1 MDIHELTE
9 KLGFCSE
16 AKFLIFQADSSY
28 DHDALKPCW
37 QKLYD
42 GRQNE
47 GIADLRTALA
57 PDENGMKRLACMLHC
72 SLYTYELYMKKKI
85 PKDIFFATMDFLP
98 RFVNASQTVNGR
110 CTFTW
115 DWWFYRQLS
124 LQEFRLGAFE
134 YEMIEANGEKTLS
147 LHIPSKA
154 DLSQRSF
161 SDSVSSARMFFTRF
175 FPDYANA
182 EIMCDSWLLSPAL
195 SELLPASSRI
205 LRFASNFQI
214 ERWDKESTA
223 ALDWIFPKRD
233 IPLAELSESTSLQR
247 AAKAYLVNGGSIGW
261 ALEKLKTRD

>member
-182 EIMCDSWLLSPAL
+182 EIMCDSWLLSPPSANCCRRPPAFCDL
-195 SELLPASSRI
+195 PLIFSSKDGTKKAPPPSTGSFRKRISPLL
-205 LRFASNFQI
+205 NFQ
-214 ERWDKESTA
+214 KT
-223 ALDWIFPKRD
+223 LLCKG
-233 IPLAELSESTSLQR
+233 LQR
-247 AAKAYLVNGGSIGW
+247 LI
-261 ALEKLKTRD
+261 L